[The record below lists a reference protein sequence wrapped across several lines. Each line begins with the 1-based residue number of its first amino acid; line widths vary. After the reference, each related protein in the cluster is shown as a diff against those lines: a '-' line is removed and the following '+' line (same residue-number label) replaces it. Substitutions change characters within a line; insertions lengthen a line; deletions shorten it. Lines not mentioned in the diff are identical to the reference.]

1 MTTIQATAAVDCQNL
16 GVRYG
21 RIQAL
26 AQTSFTVGPGQ
37 VYALLGRNGSGKTS
51 LVRCLLGHQK
61 PHTGRVELFGQEV
74 WSSRTAL
81 MQRVGV
87 VSEEPDAPPAMT
99 PRQLLRFCAGLYPH
113 WDAAATDARLRRF
126 RVPLD
131 VPFGKLSRGQKA
143 QLSLTLALGP
153 GPELLV
159 LDDPTL
165 GLDALARREVY
176 DELLSELAERGTT
189 VFITTHDL
197 AGIEGIAD
205 RVGIL
210 HEGRLLVDE
219 PLEELKARYRRV
231 SWAPFLALSPGEL
244 APYAPLG
251 IREGSLGGEAVLSRG
266 DPRQLLDSD
275 RPDLQVHSLSL
286 EELFATL
293 VGAESEVVS

>member
-1 MTTIQATAAVDCQNL
+1 MTITQALRPVDCRNL
-16 GVRYG
+16 SVRYG

-26 AQTSFTVGPGQ
+26 DQASFTVESGQ

-61 PHTGRVELFGQEV
+61 PLTGRVELLGQDV
-74 WSSRTAL
+74 WSSRTTL

-99 PRQLLRFCAGLYPH
+99 ARQLLNFCAGLYPK
-113 WDAAATDARLRRF
+113 WDSAAADERLKRF
-126 RVPLD
+126 RVPME

-165 GLDALARREVY
+165 GLDPVARREVY
-176 DELLSELAERGTT
+176 DELLSELADRGTT
-189 VFITTHDL
+189 IFITTHDL

-210 HEGRLLVDE
+210 HGGRLLLDE
-219 PLEELKARYRRV
+219 KLEDLKARYHKV
-231 SWAPFLALSPGEL
+231 SWAPFQALSPADL
-244 APYAPLG
+244 APYAPLR
-251 IREGSLGGEAVLSRG
+251 IREGGLGGEAVVSQG
-266 DPRQLLDSD
+266 DPRHLLDAV
-275 RPDLQVHSLSL
+275 RPDLKVHALSL
-286 EELFATL
+286 EELFVAL
-293 VGAESEVVS
+293 VGAESEVAS

>member
-1 MTTIQATAAVDCQNL
+1 MRTTQATAAVECRNL

-26 AQTSFTVGPGQ
+26 DQVTFTVEPGQ

-51 LVRCLLGHQK
+51 LIRCLLGHQK
-61 PHTGRVELFGQEV
+61 PCMGQAELFGQDV
-74 WSSRTAL
+74 WSSRLAL
-81 MQRVGV
+81 MPRVGV
-87 VSEEPDAPPAMT
+87 VSEEPDAPPTMT
-99 PRQLLRFCAGLYPH
+99 PRQLLTFCAGLYPS
-113 WDAAATDARLRRF
+113 WDGTATDERLRRF
-126 RVPLD
+126 RMPMEI
-131 VPFGKLSRGQKA
+131 PFGKLSRGQKA

-153 GPELLV
+153 RPQLLV

-165 GLDALARREVY
+165 GLDAVARREVY
-176 DELLSELAERGTT
+176 DELLSELADRGTT

-210 HEGRLLVDE
+210 HGGRLLLNE
-219 PLEELKARYRRV
+219 TLENLKARYHKV
-231 SWAPFLALSPGEL
+231 SWAPFQALQAEDL

-251 IREGSLGGEAVLSRG
+251 IRTGSLGGEAVLSQG
-266 DPRQLLDSD
+266 DPTRLLDLD
-275 RPDLQVHSLSL
+275 RPDIQVHPLSL
-286 EELFATL
+286 EELFVAL